1 MPAVAPAGQHPASLA
16 AQLGGSGAV
25 AAPRP
30 HRAFMR
36 FKLAKNPTA
45 AQLNPALLPETGRN
59 QKRCIFAEN
68 CEFLEPKDWQASY
81 MEPFA
86 YGDNADRQT
95 LHVPGK

>member
-1 MPAVAPAGQHPASLA
+1 MPAVAPVGQHPASLA

-30 HRAFMR
+30 HRALMR

-45 AQLNPALLPETGRN
+45 AQINPELLPETGRS

-68 CEFLEPKDWQASY
+68 CEFLEPKDWQAPY
-81 MEPFA
+81 TEPFA
-86 YGDNADRQT
+86 YWDNGQT
-95 LHVPGK
+95 NATCTG